1 MFLLL
6 KTSYIKDPNGYLNMD
21 EKELIHLLQTGDNEA
36 FKILVTKN
44 QDQILNTCYRFLQ
57 NREDAE
63 DVAQEVFIEAFHSIK
78 RFRGEAKITTWLYR
92 IAISKSLD
100 FNRRKNR
107 KKRYAILKD
116 IAGME
121 ERGEQLQAGSD
132 VIPDRQLEKKER
144 AAILKMAVNSL
155 PDSQKIAVNLSK
167 YDELSNKEISGIM
180 KITVPAVESLLHRA
194 KKNLEKKLSK
204 YFEKSM
210 P

>member
-1 MFLLL
+1 MFLLF
-6 KTSYIKDPNGYLNMD
+6 KTSYIKDLNGYLNMD
-21 EKELIHLLQTGDNEA
+21 EKELIQLLQVGDNEA
-36 FKILVTKN
+36 FKVLVTKY
-44 QDQILNTCYRFLQ
+44 QDLMLNTCYRFLQ

-78 RFRGEAKITTWLYR
+78 RFRGEAKISTWLYR

-107 KKRYAILKD
+107 KKRFAILKD

-144 AAILKMAVNSL
+144 AAILKKAVDSL
-155 PDSQKIAVNLSK
+155 PDSQKIAVTLSK
-167 YDELSNKEISGIM
+167 YDDMSNKEISGIM

-210 P
+210 